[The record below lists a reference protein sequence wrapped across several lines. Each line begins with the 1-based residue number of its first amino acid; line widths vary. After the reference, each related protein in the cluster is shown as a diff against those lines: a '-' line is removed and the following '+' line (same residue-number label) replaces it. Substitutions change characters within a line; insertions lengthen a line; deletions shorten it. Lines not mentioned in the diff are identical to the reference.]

1 MQKHYE
7 ITRRRVKAFLDASRL
22 GGKMYAAKQPVTLTR
37 YAAPDRITYDE
48 AMRGDYQPLNIG
60 TQLTPIWSTH
70 WVKVEYAIPEAW
82 RGGEVYLL
90 WDSTSEGCVWI
101 DGQPEQGL
109 TGTASYWG
117 EFGPMR
123 MRYRLTQAAR
133 GGETGTLY
141 IEVAVNTLFGSVS
154 EKYHTV
160 GLLRQAELALFDRE
174 AWNLYWDMF
183 VIVEM
188 TRHLPENS
196 PRAFQ
201 ALDAAN
207 AMVNAIHLDDRSTWA
222 KGREI
227 AAAFLAEKNG
237 DSQHLVYAMGHAHID
252 TAWLWT
258 IAETK
263 RKIVRSVT
271 NALRNIEDYPDF
283 VYVFSQAQQ
292 YAWLKAQQ
300 PALYERL
307 KAAIKAKRIV
317 PVGGTWVEPDCNL
330 PTGESLVRQFL
341 YGQRFFEQEFGIRCE
356 EFWLP
361 DTFGYPPAL
370 PQIMRGAG
378 AKYFLSQKLSW
389 NQFNKPDRST
399 FIWEGLDGSQ
409 VLAHFPP
416 ADTYNGSGSVQE
428 LMLGLKN
435 FKDHERAR
443 ESMYIYG
450 WGDGGGGPTDEML
463 ERLGRLKDVD
473 GVPKVTLQ
481 PPSAFFKQA
490 EQRWDRYTKWVG
502 ELYFEYHRG
511 TYTTQARNK
520 RHNRQAEILL
530 RDVELLSAIA
540 MWQVGYAY
548 PQAEIERLW
557 KLVLLNQFHDILPGS
572 SITAVYQ
579 DSERDYAD
587 VLASGARLRQAAL
600 DALVPPCKPP
610 CSLGII
616 NTTGVRR
623 QEVIETDV
631 ITGTQTTAD
640 GKALVLVEAQPFGL
654 ASYQLDQVWEVSAH
668 QEGELFI
675 LENAHLRAAFRAD
688 GRLVSLY
695 SHQAEREAITGGGG
709 NQFILYDDNPLD
721 FEAWDI
727 DVFHQ
732 EKHGEPLAAT
742 WAEIVEA
749 GSLRAAIR
757 FTYETGAGSK
767 ITQTVSLT
775 CVAQVLEFAH
785 SVDWRE
791 SRKLL
796 RLEFPVNVR
805 SDFAAYE
812 MQHGFVRRPT
822 HYNTSWDLARF
833 EVPAHRWADLSE
845 PGFGVALLNDCK
857 YGYRIHENVI
867 GLTVLRSPKSP
878 DPVAD
883 IGTHEFRCGLL
894 MHTFAADYSDVIREG
909 IAFNTPLLIRG
920 SADYLRESFFE
931 IENAELLIDAV
942 KKAEDSDDLIMR
954 LYEPEGFRGTALL
967 GLNLPVRRAAL
978 CNLLEEET
986 AELPINEGVIEIEYT
1001 PFQLITLKLSR

>member
-1 MQKHYE
+1 MQKHYD
-7 ITRRRVKAFLDASRL
+7 ITRRRVRAFLDAQRL
-22 GGKMYAAKQPVTLTR
+22 GGKLYAAAQPVTLTS

-48 AMRGDYQPLNIG
+48 AMRGTYQPLSVG
-60 TQLTPIWSTH
+60 TQFAPLWSTH
-70 WVKVEYAIPEAW
+70 WVKLEYTIPEAW

-90 WDSTSEGCVWI
+90 WDSTCEACVWI
-101 DGQPEQGL
+101 DGQPWQGL
-109 TGTASYWG
+109 TGTSSYWG
-117 EFGPMR
+117 DFMPLR
-123 MRYRLTQAAR
+123 TRYRLTEAAR
-133 GGETGTLY
+133 GGESGSLY
-141 IEVAVNTLFGSVS
+141 VEVAVNTPFGEPS
-154 EKYHTV
+154 EKVNHL
-160 GLLRQAELALFDRE
+160 GLLRQAEIALFDRE
-174 AWNLYWDMF
+174 AWNLYWDLF
-183 VIVEM
+183 VIAEM
-188 TRHLPENS
+188 TRELPEGS
-196 PRAFQ
+196 PRALQ
-201 ALDAAN
+201 ALDTAN
-207 AMVNAIHLDDRSTWA
+207 QIVNAVYLDDRSTWA

-227 AAAFLAEKNG
+227 AAAFLSEKNG
-237 DSQHLVYAMGHAHID
+237 DSQHTVYAMGHAHID

-258 IAETK
+258 IAESK
-263 RKIVRSVT
+263 RKIARSVT

-292 YAWLKAQQ
+292 YDWLKSLY
-300 PALYERL
+300 PGLYERL
-307 KAAIKAKRIV
+307 KAAIKSKRIV
-317 PVGGTWVEPDCNL
+317 PVGGTWVEPDCNI
-330 PTGESLVRQFL
+330 PSGESLARQFL

-378 AKYFLSQKLSW
+378 VKYFLSQKLSW

-416 ADTYNGSGSVQE
+416 ADTYNGSGSVQDI
-428 LMLGLKN
+428 MFGLKN

-463 ERLGRLKDVD
+463 ERLGRIKDVD

-481 PPSAFFKQA
+481 PPSAFFKKA
-490 EQRWDRYTKWVG
+490 EERWDRYTKWVG

-520 RHNRQAEILL
+520 KHNRQAEILL
-530 RDVELLSAIA
+530 HDVELLSAIA
-540 MWQVGYAY
+540 LWQVGYEY
-548 PQAEIERLW
+548 PQAEIERVW

-572 SITAVYQ
+572 SITEVYQ

-587 VLASGARLRQAAL
+587 IFASAEKLRQAAL
-600 DALVPPCKPP
+600 DALIPPTD
-610 CSLGII
+610 SAQAIAI
-616 NTTGVRR
+616 VNTTGIRR
-623 QEVIETDV
+623 QEVIESEV
-631 ITGTQTTAD
+631 VAGTQTTAD
-640 GKALVLVEAQPFGL
+640 GKALVLVEAQPFGF
-654 ASYQLDQVWEVSAH
+654 ASYQLDQVWEVEAR
-668 QEGELFI
+668 QENDRFI
-675 LENAHLRAAFRAD
+675 LENSSLRAAFRAD

-695 SHQAEREAITGGGG
+695 SHQAEREAIAGEDG
-709 NQFILYDDNPLD
+709 NRFILYDDNPLN

-727 DVFHQ
+727 DVYHQ
-732 EKHGEPLAAT
+732 EKHGEPLTALS
-742 WAEIVEA
+742 AEIVEA
-749 GSLRAAIR
+749 GSLRAALR
-757 FTYETGAGSK
+757 FTFETSAGSK

-775 CVAQVLEFAH
+775 CTGQVLEFAH
-785 SVDWRE
+785 TVEWRE

-805 SDFAAYE
+805 SDFATYE
-812 MQHGFVRRPT
+812 MQYGLVRRPT

-833 EVPAHRWADLSE
+833 EVPAHRWGDLSE

-867 GLTVLRSPKSP
+867 ALTVLRAPHYP

-883 IGTHEFRCGLL
+883 RGTHQFRCGLFL
-894 MHTFAADYSDVIREG
+894 HAFAADYSDVIREA
-909 IAFNTPLLIRG
+909 ISFNVPLLIRG
-920 SADYLRESFFE
+920 SMEYLRESFFE

-967 GLNLPVRRAAL
+967 GLNLPVSRVAL
-978 CNLLEEET
+978 CNLLEEEIG
-986 AELPINEGVIEIEYT
+986 ELPLDEGVVEIEFT
-1001 PFQLITLKLSR
+1001 PFQVITLKLSR